1 MGIMT
6 VVFRA
11 DEEPVGSRLERLR
24 HVVGDTVAP
33 IDVRPG
39 VAPAEIHDRILMKEV
54 GAIRVIAATLAPA
67 TAARTLSLIRRS
79 DPDLCK
85 VDVVG
90 RGHLVVEQDG
100 RESRLGPHD
109 FSFVDLSRPARWST
123 STTSQGVA
131 VLFPRS
137 LLPLSRRDL
146 GRLAAVRI
154 PGDQGT
160 AALVSSL
167 ISSLGKQ
174 LPGYL
179 DDASP
184 AEGARLGSA
193 VVDLLTVALAAR
205 LDRDMAV
212 SRESLRRDLLAR
224 IHAFIEQ
231 RLNDPRLSPAMIAA
245 AHHISLRYLYKLFES
260 EQTTVADW
268 IRRRRLERCRRD
280 LLDPALRTQ
289 PVGAIAARWG
299 LTNAAHFSRVFRAA
313 HGVPPGEYRMT
324 SGGTAGAAWPGRR

>member
-1 MGIMT
+1 MT

-11 DEEPVGSRLERLR
+11 DEEPVASRVERLR
-24 HVVGDTVAP
+24 HVVGDTIAP
-33 IDVRPG
+33 IDVRPA
-39 VAPAEIHDRILMKEV
+39 VAAAEIRDRISMQEV
-54 GAIRVIAATLAPA
+54 GAIRVIATTLTPA
-67 TAARTLSLIRRS
+67 TAARTPALIRRS
-79 DPDLCK
+79 DPELCK
-85 VDVVG
+85 IDVIG
-90 RGHLVVEQDG
+90 RGHMLVEQDG
-100 RESRLGPHD
+100 RASRLGPGD
-109 FSFVDLSRPARWST
+109 FAFVDLSRPARWAT

-137 LLPLSRRDL
+137 LLPLGRRDL
-146 GRLAAVRI
+146 ERLSAVRI
-154 PGDQGT
+154 PGDEGT

-167 ISSLGKQ
+167 ARQ
-174 LPGYL
+174 LPGHL
-179 DDASP
+179 DDHSP

-205 LDRDMAV
+205 LDRGTVV
-212 SRESLRRDLLAR
+212 SRDSLRRDLLAR
-224 IHAFIEQ
+224 IHAFIEE
-231 RLNDPRLSPAMIAA
+231 RLADPRLSPAMIAA

-280 LLDPALRTQ
+280 LLDPGLRTQ

-324 SGGTAGAAWPGRR
+324 SGGTPGTAGAAGPGSR

>member
-1 MGIMT
+1 MI

-11 DEEPVGSRLERLR
+11 DEEPVASRVERLR

-33 IDVRPG
+33 IDVRPA
-39 VAPAEIHDRILMKEV
+39 VAAAEIRDRISMQEI
-54 GAIRVIAATLAPA
+54 GAVRVIATTMTPS
-67 TAARTLSLIRRS
+67 TAARTLPLIRRS
-79 DPDLCK
+79 DPELCK
-85 VDVVG
+85 IDVIG
-90 RGHLVVEQDG
+90 RGHMLVEQDG
-100 RESRLGPHD
+100 QASRLGPRD
-109 FSFVDLSRPARWST
+109 FAFVDLSRPVRWST
-123 STTSQGVA
+123 STISQGVA

-146 GRLAAVRI
+146 ERLAAVRI
-154 PGDQGT
+154 PGDEGT
-160 AALVSSL
+160 AALVSL
-167 ISSLGKQ
+167 LARQ
-174 LPGYL
+174 LPGHL
-179 DDASP
+179 DDHSP

-205 LDRDMAV
+205 LDRSTAV
-212 SRESLRRDLLAR
+212 SRDSLRRALLTR
-224 IHAFIEQ
+224 IHAFIEE
-231 RLNDPRLSPAMIAA
+231 RLADPRLSPAMIAA

-289 PVGAIAARWG
+289 PVGVIAARWG

-324 SGGTAGAAWPGRR
+324 SGGAAGAAGVAGPSRW